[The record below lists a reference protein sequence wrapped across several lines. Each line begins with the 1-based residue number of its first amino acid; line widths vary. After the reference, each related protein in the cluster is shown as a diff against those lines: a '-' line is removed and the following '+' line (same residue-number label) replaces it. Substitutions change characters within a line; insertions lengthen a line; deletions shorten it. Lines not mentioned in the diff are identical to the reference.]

1 MSVRKMSTPFAER
14 LRIETMWILRF
25 LRSVGRLLLD
35 FLFILGGVIVAAYV
49 FNAAGFVLAVVLA
62 IPTWLVFAWVYK
74 IVFGPRPAAA

>member
-1 MSVRKMSTPFAER
+1 
-14 LRIETMWILRF
+14 L
-25 LRSVGRLLLD
+25 
-35 FLFILGGVIVAAYV
+35 LFIFGGVIVAAYV

>member
-1 MSVRKMSTPFAER
+1 
-14 LRIETMWILRF
+14 MWILRF

-35 FLFILGGVIVAAYV
+35 LLFIFGGVIVAAYV